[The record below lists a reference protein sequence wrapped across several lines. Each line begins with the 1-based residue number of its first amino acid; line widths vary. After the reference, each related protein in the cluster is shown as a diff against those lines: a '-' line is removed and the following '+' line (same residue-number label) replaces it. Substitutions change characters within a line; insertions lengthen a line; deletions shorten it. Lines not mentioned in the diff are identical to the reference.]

1 MAEENLGKETEK
13 SFFSVS
19 LPRFSDGRCMGGV
32 WEVYG
37 RRMGGVWE
45 AYGKP
50 KFRKKE
56 KHMRTLNP
64 IEMKMRGST
73 HLLKQCPKKIFARE
87 HYQKQPKYP
96 LTRPKA
102 LL

>member
-1 MAEENLGKETEK
+1 MAEENLGKENEK

-45 AYGKP
+45 
-50 KFRKKE
+50 
-56 KHMRTLNP
+56 TQ
-64 IEMKMRGST
+64 I
-73 HLLKQCPKKIFARE
+73 
-87 HYQKQPKYP
+87 
-96 LTRPKA
+96 
-102 LL
+102 